1 MANTPQSEGGK
12 ARAKKLSKEQ
22 RSEIAR
28 RGAQERWARASQL
41 PKATH
46 GSADR
51 PLRIGNAEIP
61 CYVLE
66 DGMRVLSQRGTLGS
80 LTLSQGSSP
89 TGAGGDRLA
98 RFVQGKG
105 IFPFVSNELL
115 AMIESPIRFRHSGG
129 GGTAFGYP
137 ATILPDLCDAVLAAR
152 NARALQ
158 KQQLRI
164 AQQCEELVRG
174 FAKVGIVALVDEV
187 TGYQEDRDR
196 DELHRI
202 LALYLAEE
210 RLAWAK
216 RFPDEFYKQIYR
228 LKSWVWPPKG
238 RAKPQILGHIT
249 NDIVYDRLPP
259 GVLDELRNRNPTLE
273 ETRRRKWRHHQFL
286 SQDFG
291 QPDLG
296 DHLLQ
301 VIAVMRVSRTWDGF
315 KRSFDEAFPKPGT
328 QIELAFEE
336 KENELIP

>member
-1 MANTPQSEGGK
+1 MANSPQSEGGK
-12 ARAKKLSKEQ
+12 ARAKKLSKKQ
-22 RSEIAR
+22 RSDIAR
-28 RGAQERWARASQL
+28 RGAQERWAKLKQL
-41 PKATH
+41 PQATH

-66 DGMRVLSQRGTLGS
+66 DGTRVLSQRGTLSG
-80 LTLSQGSSP
+80 LTLSQGSSSS
-89 TGAGGDRLA
+89 GAGGDRLT
-98 RFVQGKG
+98 RFVQGKNL
-105 IFPFVSNELL
+105 FPFVSTDLL
-115 AMIESPIRFRHSGG
+115 ALIENPIRFRHSGG

-137 ATILPDLCDAVLAAR
+137 ATILPDICDAVLAAR
-152 NARALQ
+152 NAGVLQ

-249 NDIVYDRLPP
+249 NEIIYDRLPP
-259 GVLDELRNRNPTLE
+259 GVLDELRKRNPKQD
-273 ETRRRKWRHHQFL
+273 ETKRRKWRHHQFL

-291 QPDLG
+291 QPDLR

-301 VIAVMRVSRTWDGF
+301 VIAVMRVSRTWEGF

-328 QIELAFEE
+328 QAELVFDDES
-336 KENELIP
+336 I